1 MKEWLILDKSVTC
14 FYVTNCFSFGFMFEM
29 GRELCSK
36 LWKMIFFNI
45 FTWLGSFPYVFG
57 TVKEWLTLELH
68 EMITVTHVLAFP
80 LDFNLLCD

>member
-1 MKEWLILDKSVTC
+1 MA
-14 FYVTNCFSFGFMFEM
+14 YVRQECHMFLRDQLLFFCFMFEM

-36 LWKMIFFNI
+36 LWKMIFLNI